1 MGCPRTRTTSCGGL
15 PCTKLKTKRVIITV
29 LIGVVGC
36 WLTAAFNEFAK
47 TDDPD
52 ESEVFAILASVF
64 SVIGKFGIAG
74 TFNIVFIHASE
85 LYPTP
90 VRSIGV
96 GIANAAGRFGGT
108 LAPIV
113 NAAAGNMSYLP
124 MVIFGALGAFQ
135 DRI

>member
-1 MGCPRTRTTSCGGL
+1 MNLQKMAIARDLTSNLRRCCPQDYNHC
-15 PCTKLKTKRVIITV
+15 
-29 LIGVVGC
+29 LIP
-36 WLTAAFNEFAK
+36 F
-47 TDDPD
+47 
-52 ESEVFAILASVF
+52 ESETFAILATVF
-64 SVIGKFGIAG
+64 SIIGKFGIAG

>member
-1 MGCPRTRTTSCGGL
+1 MGVAVYFIVG
-15 PCTKLKTKRVIITV
+15 KII
-29 LIGVVGC
+29 LIIIP
-36 WLTAAFNEFAK
+36 F
-47 TDDPD
+47 
-52 ESEVFAILASVF
+52 ESDTFAILATVF
-64 SVIGKFGIAG
+64 SIIGKFGIAG

-135 DRI
+135 DRIIILPVLYCIIHTVF

>member
-1 MGCPRTRTTSCGGL
+1 MNLQKLTKVKGL
-15 PCTKLKTKRVIITV
+15 AIIDAS
-29 LIGVVGC
+29 INKNAIQS
-36 WLTAAFNEFAK
+36 WFKDPNESD
-47 TDDPD
+47 T
-52 ESEVFAILASVF
+52 FAILATVF
-64 SVIGKFGIAG
+64 SIIGKFGIAG

-135 DRI
+135 VGVFSY

>member
-1 MGCPRTRTTSCGGL
+1 MSVAGYFIVG
-15 PCTKLKTKRVIITV
+15 KII
-29 LIGVVGC
+29 LIIIP
-36 WLTAAFNEFAK
+36 F
-47 TDDPD
+47 
-52 ESEVFAILASVF
+52 ESDTFAILATVF
-64 SVIGKFGIAG
+64 SIIGKFGIAG

-135 DRI
+135 DRIIILPVLYCVNHTV

>member
-1 MGCPRTRTTSCGGL
+1 MNLQKMTIARDLTSILRGRRLIFLRGQEYSV
-15 PCTKLKTKRVIITV
+15 KII
-29 LIGVVGC
+29 LIMIP
-36 WLTAAFNEFAK
+36 F
-47 TDDPD
+47 
-52 ESEVFAILASVF
+52 ESDTFAILATVF
-64 SVIGKFGIAG
+64 SIIGKFGIAG

-135 DRI
+135 DGL

>member
-1 MGCPRTRTTSCGGL
+1 MNLQKMTIARDLSSIL
-15 PCTKLKTKRVIITV
+15 PILLRRQDYNYCMIPVQSDT
-29 LIGVVGC
+29 
-36 WLTAAFNEFAK
+36 
-47 TDDPD
+47 
-52 ESEVFAILASVF
+52 FAILATIF
-64 SVIGKFGIAG
+64 SIIGKFGIAG

-135 DRI
+135 DRILNIPCIIQILTLK